1 MRIDILERKAE
12 ILNWIS
18 ENRSK
23 AFMAKE
29 LSCKIDTLDSWLIRM
44 NIDYAGNKAGK
55 SYPKFKQYNPAS
67 LYLHKGQII
76 GSHKLKLKLFK
87 EGIKAFKCE
96 WCDVSTWM
104 GQPAPLE
111 LDHIDGDH
119 WNNELSNLRILCA
132 NCHAQTETYCGKNKN
147 LMGN

>member
-67 LYLHKGQII
+67 LYLHKG
-76 GSHKLKLKLFK
+76 
-87 EGIKAFKCE
+87 
-96 WCDVSTWM
+96 
-104 GQPAPLE
+104 
-111 LDHIDGDH
+111 
-119 WNNELSNLRILCA
+119 
-132 NCHAQTETYCGKNKN
+132 
-147 LMGN
+147 